1 MAEFEPRRAF
11 EHIDKL
17 AYEIGPR
24 LAGARGEQQAA
35 EYIHKQLES
44 YGYKVEVQEFDFV
57 DRAARAQVGA
67 GLLAAAFISTLF
79 LPEIIAIA
87 TFLIALAIFS
97 ALPQLMP
104 KRKSKNIIATSAQEK
119 PKKRL
124 LITAHYDSA
133 RCIVSYKLQVF
144 VKLTLIPL
152 IFVVLVFLL
161 VRATGVFPISWWPIW
176 LVLAFVF
183 LPVCGSMFVAA
194 RGRQVSPGANDNA
207 SGIAVMLEVA
217 RFARESPPADSEFT
231 FVAFGAEEQGL
242 VGSRAFVRKQKF
254 ETENLAVLNLDM
266 VGAGKQAFIVE
277 GNGLIRRYRTPQKLN
292 GSLINCCERVGLK
305 PKLWWAA
312 LAGHD
317 HIPFLRAKLPATTF
331 ALDFPGTGKLEPR
344 LGKIFGLPNARGRGY
359 RYIHTMEDMP
369 EKLGLENIELAGR
382 MVLEFIKTV

>member
-1 MAEFEPRRAF
+1 MTEFEPRRAF
-11 EHIDKL
+11 EHLDKL

-35 EYIHKQLES
+35 EYIQKQLES
-44 YGYKVEVQEFDFV
+44 YGYKVEVQDFDFV

-97 ALPQLMP
+97 TLPQLMP

-161 VRATGVFPISWWPIW
+161 VRAAGVFPISWWPIW

-183 LPVCGSMFVAA
+183 LPVCSSMFVAA

-207 SGIAVMLEVA
+207 SGIAAMLEVA
-217 RFARESPPADSEFT
+217 RVARESPPADSEFT

-254 ETENLAVLNLDM
+254 ETESLAVLNLDM

-277 GNGLIRRYRTPQKLN
+277 GNGLIRRHRTSRKLN
-292 GSLINCCERVGLK
+292 ESLINCCGRVGLK

-317 HIPFLRAKLPATTF
+317 HIPFIRAKVLATTF
-331 ALDFPGTGKLEPR
+331 TLDSPGTGKLETR

-369 EKLGLENIELAGR
+369 EKIELANIELAGR
-382 MVLEFIKTV
+382 VVLEFMKTV

>member
-11 EHIDKL
+11 EHLDKL

-67 GLLAAAFISTLF
+67 GLLAAAFILTLF
-79 LPEIIAIA
+79 FPEIIAIA
-87 TFLIALAIFS
+87 TFLIALAVFS
-97 ALPQLMP
+97 SLPKLMP
-104 KRKSKNIIATSAQEK
+104 KQKSKNIIATSAQEK

-161 VRATGVFPISWWPIW
+161 VRAAGVLSISWWPIW
-176 LVLAFVF
+176 LVLAIVF
-183 LPVCGSMFVAA
+183 LPVCSSMFVAA

-217 RFARESPPADSEFT
+217 RVARESPPVDSEFT

-266 VGAGKQAFIVE
+266 VGTGKQAFIME
-277 GNGLIRRYRTPQKLN
+277 GNGLIRRHRTPQKLN
-292 GSLINCCERVGLK
+292 GSLINCCGRVGLK

-331 ALDFPGTGKLEPR
+331 TLDSPSTGKLETR

-369 EKLGLENIELAGR
+369 EKIELANIELAGR
-382 MVLEFIKTV
+382 AVLEFIKTV